1 MDIYKSFDALSQG
14 IAQLGERWKEAAKD
28 KDREKS
34 YSGIADRMKN
44 SNFFLNNERREV
56 NRKLDDMK
64 KLYNPA
70 LIEKKRG
77 ELLQE
82 FSKVSESMIAATRSE
97 IKELTEARKVKV
109 GEMLAIPPTD
119 AQNRLLTALQMRS
132 NIDATELY
140 SLFPAFFGNYQA
152 MRVLQDI
159 GKKNGVEIAL
169 PVQLEPRALF
179 EAIDKANDFL
189 SGACSEIAK
198 PYRDIDIK
206 YHAFYTVNDKDK
218 SAQYD
223 PAYKEIITALDS
235 VPQLQEV
242 KADKVQLTATEKA
255 RVEYYFSDVA
265 GLDTTDT
272 ANDIEVLKHTKAV
285 MDAHPEEI
293 GLLKLSQYANYVSEV
308 EQAQAAEESET
319 A

>member
-44 SNFFLNNERREV
+44 NNFFLNNERREV
-56 NRKLDDMK
+56 NRKLDDME

-97 IKELTEARKVKV
+97 IKELTEARKAKV
-109 GEMLAIPPTD
+109 GEMLATPPTD
-119 AQNRLLTALQMRS
+119 AQNRLLAALQMRS

-140 SLFPAFFGNYQA
+140 SLFPAVFGNYQA

-159 GKKNGVEIAL
+159 GKKNGVKIAL

-179 EAIDKANDFL
+179 ETIDKASDFL
-189 SGACSEIAK
+189 NGACAEIAK
-198 PYRDIDIK
+198 QYKDIDIK
-206 YHAFYTVNDKDK
+206 YRAFYFVTDKDK
-218 SAQYD
+218 GAQHD
-223 PAYKEIITALDS
+223 PAYKEIIAALDS

-242 KADKVQLTATEKA
+242 KADKVQLTPTEKA
-255 RVEYYFSDVA
+255 RIEHYFSDVA

-272 ANDIEVLKHTKAV
+272 ANDIKVLKHTKAV

-293 GLLKLSQYANYVSEV
+293 ELLKLSKYASYVSEV